1 MERFYSTLGID
12 NAIKEQERDNIK
24 ANNMLNST
32 KTWQEEFDK
41 EFCDNGPI
49 GEHDSIKNFISKVID
64 KTREEVKLETIKEV
78 EYEINKFYTIRCK
91 NCSPAWFINETL
103 NKIKLSLNNL
113 KQ

>member
-1 MERFYSTLGID
+1 M
-12 NAIKEQERDNIK
+12 
-24 ANNMLNST
+24 T
-32 KTWQEEFDK
+32 KQLLLEEFDK
-41 EFCDNGPI
+41 ITTDEEGLIASGLSLLEVRAFL
-49 GEHDSIKNFISKVID
+49 SKAID
-64 KTREEVKLETIKEV
+64 QTREEVKLETIKEV